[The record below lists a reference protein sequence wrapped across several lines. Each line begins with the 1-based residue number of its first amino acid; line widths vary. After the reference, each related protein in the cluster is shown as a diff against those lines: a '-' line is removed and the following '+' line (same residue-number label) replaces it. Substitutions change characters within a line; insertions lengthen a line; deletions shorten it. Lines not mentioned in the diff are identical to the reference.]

1 MPVIRQYYQ
10 TASERQLLTV
20 TYTCKHC
27 GHQNIDNDQSFLFS
41 GASRTS
47 VNPNRKAAGAEAEAS
62 MDRNKQRILDQIY
75 DDKYRNAGLHCR
87 CENCGKKPLW
97 STYINTSWLLV
108 IAIVGLV
115 FLLGAFLIQKPM
127 MFIPA
132 AVLIAPFVICK
143 IINIVIDSKV
153 KKLGR
158 EYLPAIKFR
167 KHDSRSPEQRM
178 HDITPPKCST
188 DREPEADEWK
198 CPGCG
203 RLNKNYVGSCG
214 CGKEKP

>member
-27 GHQNIDNDQSFLFS
+27 GHQNIDNDQAFLFS

-108 IAIVGLV
+108 IAIVGLCEATTAQLV
-115 FLLGAFLIQKPM
+115 NAGI
-127 MFIPA
+127 A
-132 AVLIAPFVICK
+132 AVYETNALHRPF
-143 IINIVIDSKV
+143 SEV
-153 KKLGR
+153 KARAKEDFCAAAKLLWQAEG
-158 EYLPAIKFR
+158 
-167 KHDSRSPEQRM
+167 
-178 HDITPPKCST
+178 
-188 DREPEADEWK
+188 
-198 CPGCG
+198 
-203 RLNKNYVGSCG
+203 KNGA
-214 CGKEKP
+214 E

>member
-47 VNPNRKAAGAEAEAS
+47 VNPHRKAAGAEAEAS

-97 STYINTSWLLV
+97 SAYINTSWLLV
-108 IAIVGLV
+108 IAIVGLF
-115 FLLGAFLIQKPM
+115 FLLGAFVLRKPM

-132 AVLIAPFVICK
+132 AVLIFLETPRNGQMPRNWDSTILLT
-143 IINIVIDSKV
+143 NIAEMNI
-153 KKLGR
+153 KK
-158 EYLPAIKFR
+158 YSIAFR
-167 KHDSRSPEQRM
+167 IYGSL
-178 HDITPPKCST
+178 
-188 DREPEADEWK
+188 
-198 CPGCG
+198 
-203 RLNKNYVGSCG
+203 LN
-214 CGKEKP
+214 